1 MKNQNSI
8 SRRFALKSSV
18 FGLLAVSIP
27 SVVFAKNMV
36 SIDQE
41 LIIKEGLS
49 HGYPAI
55 DDDIVAQVVG
65 ASHSN
70 LEKIKTMVSAR
81 PELSRATWD
90 WGFGDWETA
99 IGAASHVGRRDIA
112 QFLMEHGARPD
123 IFTYAMLGALPAVK
137 SMIEAQPGVQTIA
150 GPHGISLL
158 QHVKNGLRFDGLTQ
172 KQKNDNQALID
183 YLESLGNADIQV
195 ENMALSALEKERYL
209 GDYKYGDGP
218 EDGFSI
224 KLNMRDNLSF
234 GKLGNFGGMLYRTGV
249 DEFIYNA
256 MPTVKIVF
264 NKESNKVTGLT
275 IHEPDFTLTAKKM
288 DESLGSKQ

>member
-1 MKNQNSI
+1 MKDQHFI

-18 FGLLAVSIP
+18 FGLLAVSLPNIIY
-27 SVVFAKNMV
+27 AKRYISNGHE
-36 SIDQE
+36 SQP
-41 LIIKEGLS
+41 KEGLF
-49 HGYPAI
+49 HRYPSI

-70 LEKIKTMVSAR
+70 LEKIKTLVSAR

-99 IGAASHVGRRDIA
+99 LGAASHTGRRDIA

-123 IFTYAMLGALPAVK
+123 IFTYAMMGSLPAVK
-137 SMIEAQPGVQTIA
+137 AMIEAQPGIQTIA
-150 GPHGISLL
+150 GPHGVSLL
-158 QHVKNGLRFDGLTQ
+158 QHAKNALRFEGLTTEE
-172 KQKNDNQALID
+172 KDNNLSLIA
-183 YLESLGNADIQV
+183 YLDELGNADIQV
-195 ENMALSALEKERYL
+195 ENLPLTALEKEKYL

-218 EDGFSI
+218 EAGFSI

-234 GKLGNFGGMLYRTGV
+234 GKLGNFGGTLYRRGEN
-249 DEFIYNA
+249 EFIYNA

-264 NKESNKVTGLT
+264 NKENNVITGLT
-275 IHEPDFTLTAKKM
+275 IIEPELTLTAKKM
-288 DESLGSKQ
+288 DTQKP

>member
-1 MKNQNSI
+1 MKNENSI
-8 SRRFALKSSV
+8 SRRFAVKSSV

-27 SVVFAKNMV
+27 SVVFAKNIV
-36 SIDQE
+36 SANNEPI
-41 LIIKEGLS
+41 LKEGLF
-49 HGYPAI
+49 HRYPSI
-55 DDDIVAQVVG
+55 DDDIVSQIVG

-70 LEKIKTMVSAR
+70 LEKIKSMVSAR

-158 QHVKNGLRFDGLTQ
+158 QHAKNGLRFDGLTQ

-183 YLESLGNADIQV
+183 FLESLGNADIQV
-195 ENMALSALEKERYL
+195 EDLGITTSEKEMFL

-224 KLNMRDNLSF
+224 KLNMRDSLSF
-234 GKLGNFGGMLYRTGV
+234 GKLGNFGGTLYRIGE

-264 NKESNKVTGLT
+264 NKEENKVTGLT
-275 IHEPDFTLTAKKM
+275 IHEPDLTLTAKKM
-288 DESLGSKQ
+288 KT

>member
-27 SVVFAKNMV
+27 SVVFAKN
-36 SIDQE
+36 
-41 LIIKEGLS
+41 IISPDNQPILKDGVFYK
-49 HGYPAI
+49 YPSI

-99 IGAASHVGRRDIA
+99 LGAASHVGRRDIA
-112 QFLMEHGARPD
+112 QFLMENGARPD

-158 QHVKNGLRFDGLTQ
+158 QHAKNGLRFDGLNQ
-172 KQKNDNQALID
+172 KQKNGNQALID
-183 YLESLGNADIQV
+183 YLESLGNADIQA
-195 ENMALSALEKERYL
+195 ENLVLSALEKERYL
-209 GDYKYGDGP
+209 GEYKYGDGP

-234 GKLGNFGGMLYRTGV
+234 GKLGNFGGMLYRTGA

-256 MPTVKIVF
+256 MPTVKITF
-264 NKESNKVTGLT
+264 NKENNKITGLT

-288 DESLGSKQ
+288 DGSLGSKQ